1 MSIKGE
7 IRWEGLEAFRNY
19 VTGIL
24 PRAIQDSAE
33 IATDRA
39 GDDGL
44 ERMIQSC
51 PVDKGDLKS
60 TCRKRSGREPTQ
72 ANTFHVTLIA
82 GGMRGKVTGRM
93 VDYAKYPEHGTSRQ
107 RPQPY
112 LWPALMYASRRVEPY
127 FWEELSRRVEI
138 D

>member
-7 IRWEGLEAFRNY
+7 IRWEGLDAFRNY
-19 VTGIL
+19 VTRII
-24 PRAIQDSAE
+24 PNAIQESAE
-33 IATDRA
+33 AATDRA

-51 PVDKGDLKS
+51 PVDTGDLRS

-72 ANTFHVTLIA
+72 AATFRVSLIA
-82 GGMRGKVTGRM
+82 GGMRGKVAGKL
-93 VDYAKYPEHGTSRQ
+93 VDYAGFVEHGTSRQ

-112 LWPALMYASRRVEPY
+112 LLPALIYASRRVEPY
-127 FWEELSRRVEI
+127 FWEELSRRVELG
-138 D
+138 